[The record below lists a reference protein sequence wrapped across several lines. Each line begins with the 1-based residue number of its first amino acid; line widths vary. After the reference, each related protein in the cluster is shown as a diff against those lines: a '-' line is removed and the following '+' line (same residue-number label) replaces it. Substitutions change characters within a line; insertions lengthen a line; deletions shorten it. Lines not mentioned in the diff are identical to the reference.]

1 MNAATPISSPVPP
14 VLLELFASFKQQL
27 LVSLNCHQVGEI
39 ASWDKDTQTAT
50 VQIRVLRLVGT
61 QQIPYP
67 ILTHCPVLVLSG
79 GAGRV
84 TFPIAAGDPCLVL
97 FNDRDLDNWFESGAL
112 AVPNSFRTHSL
123 SDGLVIVGFRNS
135 ANKLAGISATDT
147 ELGQGD
153 TVVGLDGEKISVR
166 NGSTTLKTAL
176 DDLFDNLDDLM
187 TKLKA
192 WVNTGGSTPNPA
204 TVIALTTAQTNFA
217 NTKTVVDS
225 LLK

>member
-1 MNAATPISSPVPP
+1 MSTAQPISSASLPNLPD
-14 VLLELFASFKQQL
+14 LLAQFKQNL
-27 LVSLNCHQVGEI
+27 LANLNCHQVAEI
-39 ASWDKDTQTAT
+39 VSWDKDKQIAS

-67 ILTHCPVLVLSG
+67 LLTHCPVLVLSG
-79 GAGRV
+79 GAGRI
-84 TFPIAAGDPCLVL
+84 TFPIAKGDPCLVL

-123 SDGLVIVGFRNS
+123 SDGLVMVGFRHS

-147 ELGQGD
+147 ELGQGN
-153 TVVGLDGEKISVR
+153 TVIGMDGAKISVR
-166 NGSTTLKTAL
+166 NGTTNLKTAL
-176 DDLFDNLDDLM
+176 DDLFTSLDDLV

-204 TVIALTTAQTNFA
+204 TITALTAAQTNLTA
-217 NTKTVVDS
+217 NKATVDS